1 MQALDGDPRHGQV
14 LGLVEA
20 LVEELRRRVG
30 SSFTLSELADS
41 YPGSDKWAYEAIER
55 RDTPAGW
62 TRWLTTALDSA
73 FHLYAR
79 GARDDAP

>member
-1 MQALDGDPRHGQV
+1 MQALDRDPRYGQV

-30 SSFTLSELADS
+30 SRFTLSELAES
-41 YPGSDKWAYEAIER
+41 YQGSEKWAYEAVEGG
-55 RDTPAGW
+55 DPPAGW
-62 TRWLTTALDSA
+62 TRWLTAALDSA

-79 GARDDAP
+79 GARDYAP